1 MEEAYSEPCKAL
13 LIAETLV
20 LSREFLSTQC
30 FYPEWVLKTSSML
43 PIAMCPLQCD
53 HCSLPIA
60 VHPLQSLCLPTN
72 SDCDCSSLITM
83 VVLTCNIVH
92 SACLA
97 GCCWLFF
104 APSPMY
110 CYVHMHSTPCPPQ
123 PVCTCAL
130 HSPSSYALTW
140 HWQLHSPSDAA
151 APASRT
157 QESASQWT
165 LAAWLTG
172 VLDARFP

>member
-1 MEEAYSEPCKAL
+1 MAAQDKFHA
-13 LIAETLV
+13 A
-20 LSREFLSTQC
+20 
-30 FYPEWVLKTSSML
+30 
-43 PIAMCPLQCD
+43 
-53 HCSLPIA
+53 HCHVPHCNVPIA
-60 VHPLQSLCLPTN
+60 VCPLHFAHCSSPMPTN

-83 VVLTCNIVH
+83 VVLTCNMVH

-104 APSPMY
+104 APSPCIAMFT
-110 CYVHMHSTPCPPQ
+110 CTAHACRMHSTPCPPQ

-165 LAAWLTG
+165 LAAQYHCWLPG
-172 VLDARFP
+172 